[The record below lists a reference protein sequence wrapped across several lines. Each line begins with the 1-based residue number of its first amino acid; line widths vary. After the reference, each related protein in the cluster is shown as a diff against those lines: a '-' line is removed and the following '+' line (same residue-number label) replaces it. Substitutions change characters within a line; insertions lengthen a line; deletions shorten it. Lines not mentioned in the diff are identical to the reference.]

1 MKDIFLIVVPTR
13 FDSTSPTIER
23 HLQKQQQLHL
33 LSCLPLCK
41 SVSNARASSQDAKS
55 QSGSPCITL
64 STAASLNLLA
74 VVREPSGTPSHRPT
88 LPLRI
93 VGQVAVAALCCA
105 VDQLPGIGTVAS
117 TVPSASPEDPV
128 RAPSWTASGLPSR
141 RPGPASVHR
150 LRSRKPCGPS
160 PAPRDRSG
168 LCRPFI

>member
-23 HLQKQQQLHL
+23 HLQKQQQQHL

-74 VVREPSGTPSHRPT
+74 VVREPSGMKRPRDT
-88 LPLRI
+88 E
-93 VGQVAVAALCCA
+93 
-105 VDQLPGIGTVAS
+105 DQLD
-117 TVPSASPEDPV
+117 SADYS
-128 RAPSWTASGLPSR
+128 
-141 RPGPASVHR
+141 
-150 LRSRKPCGPS
+150 KS
-160 PAPRDRSG
+160 PANPAPTIGEPWDW
-168 LCRPFI
+168 